1 LGEVFN
7 KLLSIVF
14 YVYYY
19 LINAL
24 ICSIIEV
31 IQFGNLKTTIANAK
45 EVLR

>member
-1 LGEVFN
+1 M
-7 KLLSIVF
+7 VF

-24 ICSIIEV
+24 IGGIIEV
-31 IQFGNLKTTIANAK
+31 IQFGSLKTTIANAK